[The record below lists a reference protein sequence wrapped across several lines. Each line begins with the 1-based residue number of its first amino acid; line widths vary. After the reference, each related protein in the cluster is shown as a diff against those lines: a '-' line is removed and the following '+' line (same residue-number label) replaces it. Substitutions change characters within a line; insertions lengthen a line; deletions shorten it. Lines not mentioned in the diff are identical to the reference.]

1 MQIVLKPKEHKSL
14 KHWDLGDQ
22 KIVGSSYFCLFRCIF
37 KIFQSMFEAMGRKA
51 KISHVVL
58 SLNNRKESKRKE
70 NI

>member
-1 MQIVLKPKEHKSL
+1 
-14 KHWDLGDQ
+14 
-22 KIVGSSYFCLFRCIF
+22 
-37 KIFQSMFEAMGRKA
+37 MFEAMGRKA